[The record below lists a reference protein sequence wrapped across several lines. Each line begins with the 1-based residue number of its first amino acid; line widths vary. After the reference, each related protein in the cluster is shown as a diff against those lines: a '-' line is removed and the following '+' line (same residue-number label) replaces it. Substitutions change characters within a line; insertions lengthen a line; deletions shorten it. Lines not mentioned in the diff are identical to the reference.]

1 MNGGKMDDLPLE
13 YSAGDVFPNNRSHI
27 EGTWLGLPDDV
38 KNIVLQDSDIEDTT
52 GCFSSL
58 KR

>member
-52 GCFSSL
+52 GCFSS
-58 KR
+58 